1 VSKRRGKID
10 GAFSARLIEM
20 LESPAYR
27 ALSLTG
33 HRVLD
38 RIEIEHF
45 HHGGKENGRLPVTKQ
60 DFIKYGVHND
70 RVAPAIR
77 ECEALGF
84 IRVKHGRGGNAE
96 HRQPNKFFL
105 TYVYARGNH
114 GQPPPHD
121 WRKIKT
127 IEEAEANARA
137 ARVNKNERA
146 VRFAQQRAQKT
157 ESRSPIPGPG
167 SVPCSRTKNLLVPV
181 PESGTTEA
189 VQKRGPLS
197 ISRVGAPSPLAGAR
211 PHYTLPEQTPVHH
224 GHDRYPC
231 EPTRGPVMVADADER
246 HTRKSLLECVLNVV
260 DEQLHDLDPARVGAR
275 QRLQFQRTIYRDFV
289 FDG

>member
-1 VSKRRGKID
+1 MSKRRGKID
-10 GAFSARLIEM
+10 GVFSARLIEM

-45 HHGGKENGRLPVTKQ
+45 HHGGKENGHLPVTKQ

-114 GQPPPHD
+114 GQSPPHD
-121 WRKIKT
+121 WRKIKM
-127 IEEAEANARA
+127 IEEAEAIARA

-146 VRFAQQRAQKT
+146 VRFAQQRAKKT
-157 ESRSPIPGPG
+157 EARSPIPGPG
-167 SVPCSRTKNLLVPV
+167 SVPCSRTKNLKVPV

-197 ISRVGAPSPLAGAR
+197 ISRVGVPSPLVGA
-211 PHYTLPEQTPVHH
+211 YTLPEQTPVHH
-224 GHDRYPC
+224 SHDRSLC
-231 EPTRGPVMVADADER
+231 ESTTRRPVMITESDER
-246 HTRKSLLECVLNVV
+246 HTRKSLLEYVLNVV
-260 DEQLHDLDPARVGAR
+260 DEQLHELDPARAR
-275 QRLQFQRTIYRDFV
+275 ARRRLHSQRTIYKDFV
-289 FDG
+289 FND